1 MSCLGTLKSQAKSFI
16 PTHRPCFSVI
26 SLLFTF
32 QLARVE
38 KLPFSFFFPEIKCP
52 LFQDLLH
59 ILRVYPPAFK
69 LHVPCEIR
77 RRAGLAA
84 VANACKEE

>member
-1 MSCLGTLKSQAKSFI
+1 MSWLGTLKSQAKSVI
-16 PTHRPCFSVI
+16 PTHRPCFGVI

-38 KLPFSFFFPEIKCP
+38 KLPFFPEIKCP

-59 ILRVYPPAFK
+59 ILRVYPAAFK
-69 LHVPCEIR
+69 LHVPCESR

-84 VANACKEE
+84 VANVCKDE